1 MVNQSTSTGNQDT
14 TGDKDT
20 DKSNAA
26 MSKLQTE
33 LLQAVLE
40 TETYP
45 WLVDEMA
52 QPYSAQT
59 EAAGETLEISDEEA
73 TQGWQALSAQLDQ
86 QFARVGQLVNS
97 ASLSERLQQ
106 KFATRLP
113 AEMLARIG
121 EKAQQLFSGGESVG
135 QLVSQSVL
143 EQMMACVQDVL
154 SYVADEDLRVMARPM
169 AMAMRGNSADEFVDA
184 TIKSV
189 RTDDWAALSPI
200 EQARLG
206 LAAARYAL
214 SQAENQ
220 D

>member
-20 DKSNAA
+20 DNAA
-26 MSKLQTE
+26 LSKLQTE

-40 TETYP
+40 TEAYP
-45 WLVDEMA
+45 WLADEMA
-52 QPYSAQT
+52 QPYSAHT
-59 EAAGETLEISDEEA
+59 EAAGEMLEISDEEA
-73 TQGWQALSAQLDQ
+73 TQGWQSLSAQLDQ
-86 QFARVGQLVNS
+86 RFALMGNG

-106 KFATRLP
+106 KFAERLP
-113 AEMLARIG
+113 ADMLARIG
-121 EKAQQLFSGGESVG
+121 EKAQQLVSGGESVG
-135 QLVSQSVL
+135 QSVGQSVL

-154 SYVADEDLRVMARPM
+154 SYIADEDLRVMARPM

-206 LAAARYAL
+206 LAAARYAI

-220 D
+220 A

>member
-20 DKSNAA
+20 DKHNAA
-26 MSKLQTE
+26 LSKLQTE

-45 WLVDEMA
+45 WLADEMA

-59 EAAGETLEISDEEA
+59 EAAGEALEISEEEA

-86 QFARVGQLVNS
+86 QFARSRQLVNS

-113 AEMLARIG
+113 ADMLARIG
-121 EKAQQLFSGGESVG
+121 EKAQQVVSKSESAG
-135 QLVSQSVL
+135 QTVL
-143 EQMMACVQDVL
+143 EQMMACVQEVL

-169 AMAMRGNSADEFVDA
+169 ALAMRGNSADEFVDA

-214 SQAENQ
+214 SQVENQ